1 MTQQERIEQAVDDF
15 LQDPVFSKLLN
26 RNAAIALAKHIC
38 KFVLSNQWISV
49 EEESPKESGTC
60 FIKTKIGYGIAI
72 YNCNGG
78 WFDIDG
84 KPFTKITHWMEK
96 PPTEGGE

>member
-1 MTQQERIEQAVDDF
+1 MTQEQIEQAAREYSELLPQGRVSRKYSAIDF
-15 LQDPVFSKLLN
+15 T
-26 RNAAIALAKHIC
+26 AGAKW
-38 KFVLSNQWISV
+38 VLSHQWISV
-49 EEESPKESGTC
+49 DKESPKKSGTY